1 MIILIDN
8 GHGINTPGKCSPD
21 GRFKEYAWAREIA
34 KMLYNRLKDS
44 YTTKLITPEE
54 VDISLATRVKRV
66 NDACL
71 EHGAKNV
78 LLISIHTDAAG
89 ADGKWHNAR
98 GFSAR
103 VGTNA
108 SSRSKKLASCLWSR
122 AIEMG
127 LKGNRC
133 VPNEKYIAQNLYI
146 LKYTHCPAVL
156 TENLFQDNKE
166 DVDFLLSAE
175 GKKKIVDMHV
185 KGIID
190 YINYAKKL

>member
-44 YTTKLITPEE
+44 YTTKLITPED

-66 NDACL
+66 NDVCL

-146 LKYTHCPAVL
+146 LKNTHSPAVL
-156 TENLFQDNKE
+156 TENLFQDNNE

>member
-66 NDACL
+66 NDVCL

-108 SSRSKKLASCLWSR
+108 SSRSKKLASCLWNR

-146 LKYTHCPAVL
+146 LKNTHCPAVL

>member
-44 YTTKLITPEE
+44 YTTKLITPED

-66 NDACL
+66 NDVCL

-89 ADGKWHNAR
+89 ADSKWHNAR

-156 TENLFQDNKE
+156 TENLFQDNNE

>member
-54 VDISLATRVKRV
+54 VDISLSTRVKRV
-66 NDACL
+66 NDVCL

-108 SSRSKKLASCLWSR
+108 SSRSKKLASCLWNR

-146 LKYTHCPAVL
+146 LKTTHCPAVL

>member
-8 GHGINTPGKCSPD
+8 GHGVNTKGKCSPD
-21 GRFKEYAWAREIA
+21 GRFREYAWAREIA
-34 KMLYNRLKDS
+34 KMIYDRLKNK

-54 VDISLATRVKRV
+54 ADISLATRVKRV
-66 NDACL
+66 NEICL

-78 LLISIHTDAAG
+78 LLVSIHADAAG

-108 SSRSKKLASCLWSR
+108 SARSKTLASCLWNR
-122 AIEMG
+122 ALEMG

-133 VPNEKYIAQNLYI
+133 VPNEKYIAQSLYI
-146 LKYTHCPAVL
+146 LNKTQCPAVL

-166 DVDFLLSAE
+166 DVEFLLSEE

-185 KGIID
+185 KGITD
-190 YINYAKKL
+190 YIKKL

>member
-66 NDACL
+66 NEVCL
-71 EHGAKNV
+71 EHGSKNV

-108 SSRSKKLASCLWSR
+108 SSRSKKLASCLWNR

-156 TENLFQDNKE
+156 TENLFQDNKD

-175 GKKKIVDMHV
+175 GKKKFVDMHV

>member
-66 NDACL
+66 NDVCL

-108 SSRSKKLASCLWSR
+108 SSRSKKLASCLWNR

-146 LKYTHCPAVL
+146 LKNTHCPAVL
-156 TENLFQDNKE
+156 TENLFQDNKD

>member
-66 NDACL
+66 NDVCL

-78 LLISIHTDAAG
+78 LLISIHTDADG

-156 TENLFQDNKE
+156 TENLFQDNKD

>member
-66 NDACL
+66 NDVCL

-108 SSRSKKLASCLWSR
+108 SSRSKKLASCLWNR

-146 LKYTHCPAVL
+146 LKYTQCPAVL
-156 TENLFQDNKE
+156 TENLFQDNKD

>member
-34 KMLYNRLKDS
+34 KMLYNKLKDS

-66 NDACL
+66 NDVCL

-108 SSRSKKLASCLWSR
+108 SSRSKKLASCLWNR

-146 LKYTHCPAVL
+146 LKNTHCPAVL
-156 TENLFQDNKE
+156 TENLFQDNKD

-190 YINYAKKL
+190 YVNYAKKL

>member
-44 YTTKLITPEE
+44 YTTKLITPED

-66 NDACL
+66 NDVCL

>member
-54 VDISLATRVKRV
+54 VDISLSTRVKRV
-66 NDACL
+66 NDVCL

-108 SSRSKKLASCLWSR
+108 SSRSKKLASCLWNR

-133 VPNEKYIAQNLYI
+133 VPNEQYIAQNLYI
-146 LKYTHCPAVL
+146 LKTTHCPAVL
-156 TENLFQDNKE
+156 TENLFQDNKD

>member
-66 NDACL
+66 NDVCL

-108 SSRSKKLASCLWSR
+108 SSRSKKLASCLWNR

-146 LKYTHCPAVL
+146 LKNTHCPAVL
-156 TENLFQDNKE
+156 TENLFQDNKD

-175 GKKKIVDMHV
+175 GKKKIVEMHV

>member
-66 NDACL
+66 NDVCL

-78 LLISIHTDAAG
+78 LLISVHTDAAG

-103 VGTNA
+103 VGTHA

>member
-66 NDACL
+66 NDVCL

>member
-21 GRFKEYAWAREIA
+21 RRFKEYGWAREIA

-44 YTTKLITPEE
+44 YTTKLITPED

-66 NDACL
+66 NDVCL

>member
-21 GRFKEYAWAREIA
+21 GQFKEYAWAREIA

-66 NDACL
+66 NDVCL

-108 SSRSKKLASCLWSR
+108 SSRSKKLASCLWNR

-146 LKYTHCPAVL
+146 LKYTQCPAVL
-156 TENLFQDNKE
+156 TENLFQDNKD

>member
-8 GHGINTPGKCSPD
+8 DHVINTPGKCSPD
-21 GRFKEYAWAREIA
+21 VRFKEYAWAREIA

-66 NDACL
+66 NDVCL

-156 TENLFQDNKE
+156 TENLFQDNKD

>member
-66 NDACL
+66 NDVCL

-78 LLISIHTDAAG
+78 LLISVHTDADG

-108 SSRSKKLASCLWSR
+108 SSRSKKLASCLWNR

-156 TENLFQDNKE
+156 TENLFQDNKD

>member
-1 MIILIDN
+1 MTILIDN

-66 NDACL
+66 NDVCL

-108 SSRSKKLASCLWSR
+108 SSRSKKLASCLWNR

-146 LKYTHCPAVL
+146 LKNTHCPAVL

>member
-66 NDACL
+66 NDVCL

-89 ADGKWHNAR
+89 VDGKWHNAM
-98 GFSAR
+98 GFSR
-103 VGTNA
+103 CVGTNA
-108 SSRSKKLASCLWSR
+108 SSPSQKLAYCFWS
-122 AIEMG
+122 
-127 LKGNRC
+127 
-133 VPNEKYIAQNLYI
+133 
-146 LKYTHCPAVL
+146 
-156 TENLFQDNKE
+156 
-166 DVDFLLSAE
+166 
-175 GKKKIVDMHV
+175 
-185 KGIID
+185 
-190 YINYAKKL
+190 

>member
-66 NDACL
+66 NEVCL

>member
-66 NDACL
+66 NDVCL

-156 TENLFQDNKE
+156 TENLFQDNKD

>member
-1 MIILIDN
+1 MMYVL
-8 GHGINTPGKCSPD
+8 NT
-21 GRFKEYAWAREIA
+21 E
-34 KMLYNRLKDS
+34 
-44 YTTKLITPEE
+44 
-54 VDISLATRVKRV
+54 KR
-66 NDACL
+66 
-71 EHGAKNV
+71 NV

-122 AIEMG
+122 AMEMG

>member
-8 GHGINTPGKCSPD
+8 AHGINTPGKCSPD

-66 NDACL
+66 NDVCL
-71 EHGAKNV
+71 EYGAKNV

-108 SSRSKKLASCLWSR
+108 SSRSKKLASCLWDR

>member
-66 NDACL
+66 NDVCL

-133 VPNEKYIAQNLYI
+133 VPTEKYIAQNLYI

-156 TENLFQDNKE
+156 TENLFQDNKD

>member
-44 YTTKLITPEE
+44 YTTKLITPED

-66 NDACL
+66 NDVCL

-108 SSRSKKLASCLWSR
+108 SSRSKKLASCLWNR

-146 LKYTHCPAVL
+146 LKNTHCPAVL
-156 TENLFQDNKE
+156 TENLFQDNKD

>member
-108 SSRSKKLASCLWSR
+108 SSRSKKLASCLWNR

-146 LKYTHCPAVL
+146 LKNTHCPAVL
-156 TENLFQDNKE
+156 TENLFQDNKD

>member
-44 YTTKLITPEE
+44 YTTKLITPED

-66 NDACL
+66 NDVCL

-108 SSRSKKLASCLWSR
+108 SSRSKKLASCLWNR

-156 TENLFQDNKE
+156 TENLFQDNKD
-166 DVDFLLSAE
+166 DVDFLLSTE

>member
-54 VDISLATRVKRV
+54 VDISLATRAKRI
-66 NDACL
+66 NDVCL

-108 SSRSKKLASCLWSR
+108 SSRSKKLASCLWNR

-175 GKKKIVDMHV
+175 GKKKIVEMHV

>member
-108 SSRSKKLASCLWSR
+108 SSRSKKLASCLWNR

-146 LKYTHCPAVL
+146 LKNTHCPAVL

>member
-66 NDACL
+66 NDVCL

-108 SSRSKKLASCLWSR
+108 SSRSKKLASCLWNR

-146 LKYTHCPAVL
+146 LKNTHCPAVL

-166 DVDFLLSAE
+166 DIDFLLSAE

>member
-34 KMLYNRLKDS
+34 KMLYNRLKDF

-66 NDACL
+66 NDVCL

-78 LLISIHTDAAG
+78 LLISVHTDAAG

-108 SSRSKKLASCLWSR
+108 SSRSKKLASCLWNR

-156 TENLFQDNKE
+156 TENLFQDNKD
-166 DVDFLLSAE
+166 DVAYLTSE
-175 GKKKIVDMHV
+175 VGKQTITKIHV
-185 KGIID
+185 VGRGQKENCG
-190 YINYAKKL
+190 YAR

>member
-66 NDACL
+66 NDVCL

-108 SSRSKKLASCLWSR
+108 SSRSKKLASCLWNR

-156 TENLFQDNKE
+156 TENLFQDNKD

-190 YINYAKKL
+190 YINYVKKL

>member
-66 NDACL
+66 NDVCL

-175 GKKKIVDMHV
+175 GKKKIVDLHV